1 MGLSASEDE
10 LISPQPNTSK
20 RSLKRIVILGMG
32 RSGTSF
38 LTGCLAKCGVYV
50 DEVSD
55 KFEHTRS
62 RAINDTIL
70 QELYGARHG
79 LPYGKLPAEEIKL
92 PEIWHEKVREFV
104 DFMEARAQD
113 AGAMMYWTFKDPRT
127 TVLNSLWISHFDIIV
142 GIFRSPE
149 QVVESFLARKWITG
163 WRRRQVALDYWT
175 RFNKSLLEVWKFW
188 HSEKPFLV
196 MDYNAD
202 IPSQLKSLCDKL
214 GLALSEDALGYY
226 DQEQNHFAAAQ
237 PVNDTQALEVYQQLR
252 KIRNLISTVP

>member
-20 RSLKRIVILGMG
+20 RSLKRIVIFGMG

-55 KFEHTRS
+55 NFEHTRS

-92 PEIWHEKVREFV
+92 PDIWHVKVREVV
-104 DFMEARAQD
+104 DSMEAH
-113 AGAMMYWTFKDPRT
+113 P
-127 TVLNSLWISHFDIIV
+127 V
-142 GIFRSPE
+142 
-149 QVVESFLARKWITG
+149 
-163 WRRRQVALDYWT
+163 RQL
-175 RFNKSLLEVWKFW
+175 
-188 HSEKPFLV
+188 
-196 MDYNAD
+196 YNAGVPIVINTD
-202 IPSQLKSLCDKL
+202 DPSFFQTTLTREYQLAAVVFNLPVDQ
-214 GLALSEDALGYY
+214 LAANSFRYAFDATG
-226 DQEQNHFAAAQ
+226 
-237 PVNDTQALEVYQQLR
+237 
-252 KIRNLISTVP
+252 